1 MTRYLFLL
9 LLLLAAYP
17 LRAQQTYLV
26 DDFSPSYFGK
36 IYIQDTTE
44 VFSPGWIGIYD
55 KKTKKEV
62 VKVESE
68 ELALSLHNGRVQS
81 NIQEVPYGEQSLI
94 ISEDFNFDGRP
105 DLAIEDGQNSCYHGP
120 SFQIYLNLPTGL
132 KHSQAFT
139 DLAQEY
145 CGMFQVDAKTKR
157 LHTSTKSGCCWHQD
171 SEFIIRNGE
180 PSLVRQVEM
189 DMMRFPFQTTT
200 TTTWSGT
207 RMAQTISQ
215 ELYLEDES
223 IRVVCS
229 FQVAGNGKQAVL
241 FTTDNDLSLYYALL
255 RKDGQLEFTYPEF
268 GAEADKFTI
277 QVASGITKLRF
288 VNQSA
293 QYTMQ
298 QTSGGALSIQVKVGG
313 RVVELREQPGTRK
326 GSLQPLLKMKPENL
340 SHI

>member
-1 MTRYLFLL
+1 MSRYLFLL

-17 LRAQQTYLV
+17 SWAQQTYLV

-36 IYIQDTTE
+36 IYIQDTAE
-44 VFSPGWIGIYD
+44 VFSPGWVAIYD

-68 ELALSLHNGRVQS
+68 ELALSLHNGKAQS

-94 ISEDFNFDGRP
+94 ISEDFNFDGRL

-120 SFQIYLNLPTGL
+120 SFQIYLNLPTEL

-139 DLAQEY
+139 DLAQDY

-157 LHTSTKSGCCWHQD
+157 LYTSTKSGCCWHQD

-180 PSLVRQVEM
+180 PFLVRQVEM

-207 RMAQTISQ
+207 RMVQTTSQ

-229 FQVAGNGKQAVL
+229 FQVVGNGKQAVL
-241 FTTDNDLSLYYALL
+241 FTTDNGLMLYYALL

-268 GAEADKFTI
+268 GAETDKFTI

-288 VNQSA
+288 ANKSA
-293 QYTMQ
+293 QYTVQ
-298 QTSGGALSIQVKVGG
+298 QAASGALSIQVKVGG
-313 RVVELREQPGTRK
+313 RVVELREQLGTRK
-326 GSLQPLLKMKPENL
+326 GSLQPLLKLKPENL
-340 SHI
+340 SRI